1 MWKWR
6 VGLEST
12 RAQVN
17 LGCTCH
23 AELGSFELL
32 FASEQ
37 ETSLCRMN
45 DPRFSSKEVFLRLEN
60 FHALQALETLLVER

>member
-1 MWKWR
+1 M
-6 VGLEST
+6 

-17 LGCTCH
+17 LGCTYR
-23 AELGSFELL
+23 AELGGFELL
-32 FASEQ
+32 FLSEQ

-45 DPRFSSKEVFLRLEN
+45 DPLFWSKEVFLRLEN